1 MSGTVRRMAR
11 KNRPTGVIIPCAF
24 FSSGSCLFVGV
35 CTYIFVFVC
44 ILYML
49 VVNWCIG
56 YMEISW
62 FLMDSYRDLVLE

>member
-24 FSSGSCLFVGV
+24 FSSGSCLFV
-35 CTYIFVFVC
+35 C

-49 VVNWCIG
+49 IVNWCIG
-56 YMEISW
+56 CMEISW
-62 FLMDSYRDLVLE
+62 F